1 MNKKTLFLIICA
13 VVIVIAAAV
22 LIFGGSGTSKGS
34 KTVTIEVVDDKGASV
49 TYEVTTKAEYL
60 QGAMDDAEGLTYD
73 AIDSE
78 YGLLIQAVNG
88 VRAVYEENNAYWGF
102 YINGEYCN
110 FGISEQPIADG
121 DTFKIE
127 YTPA

>member
-1 MNKKTLFLIICA
+1 MNKKTLLLVICVVMIA
-13 VVIVIAAAV
+13 VAAAV

-34 KTVTIEVVDDKGASV
+34 KNITIEVVDDKGTSV
-49 TYEVTTKAEYL
+49 TYEVKTDAEYL
-60 QGAMDDAEGLTYD
+60 QGAMDEADGLTYD

-78 YGLLIQAVNG
+78 YGLMIQAVNG
-88 VRAVYEENNAYWGF
+88 IRAVYEENGAYWGF

-121 DTFKIE
+121 DEFLIE